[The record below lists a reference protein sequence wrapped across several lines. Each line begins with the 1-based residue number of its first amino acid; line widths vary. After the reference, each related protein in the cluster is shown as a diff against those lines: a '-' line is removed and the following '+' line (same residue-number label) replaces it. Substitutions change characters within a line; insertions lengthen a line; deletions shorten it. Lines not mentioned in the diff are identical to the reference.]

1 MSNDPRPSFGAPEPE
16 TAEVKLPSRETLMGK
31 GVEEVAFE
39 LVKLNPTFS
48 FAEATERAKGLVIL
62 TAPVEDTPPPVVDTV
77 AGVLDTPLGGD
88 REATPEALAA
98 LRSTENQLEQP
109 VKLDLSPVVE
119 QPAPAVQPVQPR
131 AEHIAETPVVARE
144 VPAQSQEFR
153 SSTEPAAIADNFSA
167 PKPAPVKEDVIPA
180 PALDADDVPADRDE
194 QTPNLSKEKRRQID
208 FGPEPHRAEI
218 ATMDPED
225 PHRVLLQSDELIGT
239 NQPLAGE
246 QEVMQ
251 FFASIPRNREGRPMF
266 RSAAEEERYQKLF
279 TALELT
285 PPVMI
290 NNRAAFDMALERE
303 DTSWQQTI
311 KLPNNKYVSAV
322 TDRGA
327 NAQGAL
333 ASLRRRRGS
342 GSPVSVWLPATG
354 IFVGFRAP
362 HENDMCDFDIRITSE
377 QSKIGMFT
385 YGLLLAS
392 SSGVYLQHMIEHSL
406 NFAVETSYDCQGL
419 DLKTALMDIVDV
431 DDYWLLIIGPLMAKF
446 PAGIPWK
453 LLCPNHECGHERE
466 VRLNLARC
474 IRMAD
479 GLFSDLHRSLWLR
492 QRGKGPDAII
502 GNEEY
507 LQYRKELPKTK
518 AARFHYEQL
527 GVTVEFGRSTIG
539 QFIDNTNAWVEK
551 INTSA
556 TNALANHAT
565 ETERSQYIRLA
576 AENRRLTR
584 YATHVKAITVEETIK
599 GEVVE
604 TREEDPDRIFEMLE
618 ELSSDR
624 LYVLA
629 FENALSAYNEESRM
643 AVFGYMGHA
652 CPSCK
657 TTEGEE
663 DGPFRGIV
671 TISPDKVF
679 FALSRV
685 VFEIQRVYLQQ
696 FESIG

>member
-1 MSNDPRPSFGAPEPE
+1 MSNDPRPTFGAAEPE
-16 TAEVKLPSRETLMGK
+16 TAEVRLPPRETLMGK
-31 GVEEVAFE
+31 SAEEVAFE

-48 FAEATERAKGLVIL
+48 FAEATERAKELVVL
-62 TAPVEDTPPPVVDTV
+62 NAPVEDTPPPVVDTQP
-77 AGVLDTPLGGD
+77 AVLDQPMV
-88 REATPEALAA
+88 REATPENLAA
-98 LRSTENQLEQP
+98 LQSTENQLEQP
-109 VKLDLSPVVE
+109 VKLDLSPV
-119 QPAPAVQPVQPR
+119 QPAAAEPEPQAAVQPRV
-131 AEHIAETPVVARE
+131 EHIAEAPPIVQPLGVQT
-144 VPAQSQEFR
+144 
-153 SSTEPAAIADNFSA
+153 
-167 PKPAPVKEDVIPA
+167 PKPEFVPVKAEVIPA
-180 PALDADDVPADRDE
+180 PALDVEDPPADRDE
-194 QTPNLSKEKRRQID
+194 KTPNLSKEKRRQID
-208 FGPEPHRAEI
+208 FGPEAHRAEI
-218 ATMDPED
+218 TSMDPED
-225 PHRVLLQSDELIGT
+225 PHRVLTQSDELVGT
-239 NQPLAGE
+239 TLPLAGE

-285 PPVMI
+285 PPIMI

-303 DTSWQQTI
+303 DTAWQQTI
-311 KLPNNKYVSAV
+311 KLPNGKYVSAV

-327 NAQGAL
+327 NAQGAM
-333 ASLRRRRGS
+333 AALRRRRGS

-406 NFAVETSYDCQGL
+406 NFAVDTTYDCQGL
-419 DLKTALMDIVDV
+419 DIKTALMDIVDV
-431 DDYWLLIIGPLMAKF
+431 DDYWLLVIGPLMAKF

-502 GNEEY
+502 GNAEY
-507 LQYRKELPKTK
+507 LEYRKELPKSK
-518 AARFHYEQL
+518 AARFNYEQL
-527 GVTVEFGRSTIG
+527 GITVEFGRSTIG

-565 ETERSQYIRLA
+565 ESERSQYIRLA

-584 YATHVKAITVEETIK
+584 YATHVKAIIVEETVK
-599 GEVVE
+599 GESVE

-624 LYVLA
+624 MYVLA
-629 FENALSAYNEESRM
+629 FENALSTYNEESRM

-657 TTEGEE
+657 TGEGEE

-696 FESIG
+696 FENIG

>member
-1 MSNDPRPSFGAPEPE
+1 MSNDPRPSFGAAEPE
-16 TAEVKLPSRETLMGK
+16 TAEVQLPPREALVGK
-31 GVEEVAFE
+31 DVAEVAFE

-48 FAEATERAKGLVIL
+48 FAEATERAKGLVML
-62 TAPVEDTPPPVVDTV
+62 NAPVDDTPPPVVDAV

-88 REATPEALAA
+88 REASPEDLAA
-98 LRSTENQLEQP
+98 LNSTENQLEQP
-109 VKLDLSPVVE
+109 VKLDLSPV
-119 QPAPAVQPVQPR
+119 QPQPEPEAAQAVQPRV
-131 AEHIAETPVVARE
+131 EHIAEAPPIVQPLGVQT
-144 VPAQSQEFR
+144 
-153 SSTEPAAIADNFSA
+153 
-167 PKPAPVKEDVIPA
+167 PKPERVPVKAEVIPA
-180 PALDADDVPADRDE
+180 PALDAEDAPADRDE

-218 ATMDPED
+218 TSMDPED
-225 PHRVLLQSDELIGT
+225 PHRVLTQSDELVGT
-239 NQPLAGE
+239 TLPLAGE

-266 RSAAEEERYQKLF
+266 RNAAEEERYQKLF

-285 PPVMI
+285 PPIMI

-303 DTSWQQTI
+303 DTAWQQTI
-311 KLPNNKYVSAV
+311 KLPNNKFVSAV

-327 NAQGAL
+327 NAQGAM
-333 ASLRRRRGS
+333 AALRRRRGS

-406 NFAVETSYDCQGL
+406 NFAVDTTYDCQGL
-419 DLKTALMDIVDV
+419 DIKTALMDIVDV
-431 DDYWLLIIGPLMAKF
+431 DDYWLLVIGPLMAKF

-502 GNEEY
+502 GNAEY
-507 LQYRKELPKTK
+507 LEYRKELPKSK

-527 GVTVEFGRSTIG
+527 GITVEFGRSTIG

-565 ETERSQYIRLA
+565 ESERSQYIRLA

-584 YATHVKAITVEETIK
+584 YATHVKAIIVEETVK
-599 GEVVE
+599 GEPVE

-624 LYVLA
+624 MYVLA
-629 FENALSAYNEESRM
+629 FENALSTYNEESRM

-657 TTEGEE
+657 TGEGEE

-696 FESIG
+696 FENIG

>member
-1 MSNDPRPSFGAPEPE
+1 MSNDPRPSFGAAEPE
-16 TAEVKLPSRETLMGK
+16 TAEVRLPPRDALVGK
-31 GVEEVAFE
+31 SAEEVAFE

-48 FAEATERAKGLVIL
+48 FAEATERAKSLVTL
-62 TAPVEDTPPPVVDTV
+62 NAPVEDTPPPAVD
-77 AGVLDTPLGGD
+77 VLDQPMI
-88 REATPEALAA
+88 REASPENLAA
-98 LRSTENQLEQP
+98 LQSTENQLEQP
-109 VKLDLSPVVE
+109 VKLDLSPAQPAVVE
-119 QPAPAVQPVQPR
+119 PAPQPAVQPR
-131 AEHIAETPVVARE
+131 AEHIAEPPPIVRQEPTPQPV
-144 VPAQSQEFR
+144 
-153 SSTEPAAIADNFSA
+153 
-167 PKPAPVKEDVIPA
+167 PVKAEVVPA
-180 PALDADDVPADRDE
+180 PALDVEDTPADRDE

-218 ATMDPED
+218 TSMDPED
-225 PHRVLLQSDELIGT
+225 PHRVLTQSDELVGT
-239 NQPLAGE
+239 TLPLAGE

-285 PPVMI
+285 PPIMI

-311 KLPNNKYVSAV
+311 QLPNGKYVSAV

-327 NAQGAL
+327 NAQGAM
-333 ASLRRRRGS
+333 AALRRRRGS

-406 NFAVETSYDCQGL
+406 NFAVDTTYDCQGL
-419 DLKTALMDIVDV
+419 DIKTALMDIVDV
-431 DDYWLLIIGPLMAKF
+431 DDYWLLVIGPLMAKF

-502 GNEEY
+502 GNAEY
-507 LQYRKELPKTK
+507 LEYRKELPKSK

-527 GVTVEFGRSTIG
+527 GITVEFGRSTIG

-551 INTSA
+551 INSSA

-584 YATHVKAITVEETIK
+584 YATHVKAIIVEETVK
-599 GEVVE
+599 GEPVE

-624 LYVLA
+624 MYVLA
-629 FENALSAYNEESRM
+629 FENALSTYNEESRM

-657 TTEGEE
+657 TGEGEE

-696 FESIG
+696 FENIG

>member
-1 MSNDPRPSFGAPEPE
+1 MSNDPRPSFGGAEPE
-16 TAEVKLPSRETLMGK
+16 TAEVRLPPREALLGK
-31 GVEEVAFE
+31 DVAEVAFE

-48 FAEATERAKGLVIL
+48 FAEATERAKSLVIL
-62 TAPVEDTPPPVVDTV
+62 NAPVEDTPPPVVDTV
-77 AGVLDTPLGGD
+77 ASVLDTPLGED
-88 REATPEALAA
+88 REATPEMLAA

-109 VKLDLSPVVE
+109 VKLDLSPV
-119 QPAPAVQPVQPR
+119 QPQPEPTPAVQPRAQPIT
-131 AEHIAETPVVARE
+131 EIPVA
-144 VPAQSQEFR
+144 SQQFH
-153 SSTEPAAIADNFSA
+153 SPVEPAAIADKF
-167 PKPAPVKEDVIPA
+167 PAPVKEDVVPT
-180 PALDADDVPADRDE
+180 PALDVEDAPADRDE

-218 ATMDPED
+218 ASMDPED
-225 PHRVLLQSDELIGT
+225 PHRVLTQSDELIGT
-239 NQPLAGE
+239 TLPLAGE

-266 RSAAEEERYQKLF
+266 RNAAEEERYQKLF

-285 PPVMI
+285 PPIMI
-290 NNRAAFDMALERE
+290 NNRAAFDMALERD

-311 KLPNNKYVSAV
+311 KLPNNKFVSAV

-327 NAQGAL
+327 NAQGAM
-333 ASLRRRRGS
+333 AALRRRRGS

-406 NFAVETSYDCQGL
+406 NFAVDTTYDCQGL
-419 DLKTALMDIVDV
+419 DIKTALMDIVDV
-431 DDYWLLIIGPLMAKF
+431 DDYWLLVIGPLMAKF

-507 LQYRKELPKTK
+507 LQYRKELPKSK
-518 AARFHYEQL
+518 ASRFHYEQL
-527 GVTVEFGRSTIG
+527 GITVEFGRSTIG

-551 INTSA
+551 INSSA

-584 YATHVKAITVEETIK
+584 YATHVKAIIVEETVK
-599 GEVVE
+599 GEPVE
-604 TREEDPDRIFEMLE
+604 SREEDPDRIFEMLE

-624 LYVLA
+624 MYVLA
-629 FENALSAYNEESRM
+629 FENALSTYNEESRM

-657 TTEGEE
+657 TGEGEE

-696 FESIG
+696 FENIG

>member
-1 MSNDPRPSFGAPEPE
+1 MSNDPRPSFGAAEPE
-16 TAEVKLPSRETLMGK
+16 TAEVRLPPRDALVGK
-31 GVEEVAFE
+31 SAEEVAFE

-48 FAEATERAKGLVIL
+48 FAEATERAKSLVML
-62 TAPVEDTPPPVVDTV
+62 NASVEDTPPPVVD
-77 AGVLDTPLGGD
+77 VLDQPMI
-88 REATPEALAA
+88 REASPENLAA
-98 LRSTENQLEQP
+98 LQSTENQLEQP
-109 VKLDLSPVVE
+109 VKLDLSPAQPAVVE
-119 QPAPAVQPVQPR
+119 PAPQPAVQPR
-131 AEHIAETPVVARE
+131 AEHIAEPPPVVR
-144 VPAQSQEFR
+144 Q
-153 SSTEPAAIADNFSA
+153 EPA
-167 PKPAPVKEDVIPA
+167 PQPAPVKAEVIPA
-180 PALDADDVPADRDE
+180 PALDAEDAPADRDE
-194 QTPNLSKEKRRQID
+194 KTPNLSKEKRRQID

-218 ATMDPED
+218 ASMDPED
-225 PHRVLLQSDELIGT
+225 PHRVLTQSDELVGT
-239 NQPLAGE
+239 TLPLAGE

-285 PPVMI
+285 PPIMI

-311 KLPNNKYVSAV
+311 QLPNGKYVSAV

-327 NAQGAL
+327 NAQGAM
-333 ASLRRRRGS
+333 AALRRRRGS

-406 NFAVETSYDCQGL
+406 NFAVDTTYDCQGL
-419 DLKTALMDIVDV
+419 DIKTALMDIVDV
-431 DDYWLLIIGPLMAKF
+431 DDYWLLVIGPLMAKF

-502 GNEEY
+502 GNAEY
-507 LQYRKELPKTK
+507 LEYRKELPKSK

-527 GVTVEFGRSTIG
+527 GITVEFGRSTIG

-584 YATHVKAITVEETIK
+584 YATHVKAIIVEETVK
-599 GEVVE
+599 GEPVE

-624 LYVLA
+624 MYVLA
-629 FENALSAYNEESRM
+629 FENALSTYNEESRM

-657 TTEGEE
+657 TGEGEE

-696 FESIG
+696 FENIG